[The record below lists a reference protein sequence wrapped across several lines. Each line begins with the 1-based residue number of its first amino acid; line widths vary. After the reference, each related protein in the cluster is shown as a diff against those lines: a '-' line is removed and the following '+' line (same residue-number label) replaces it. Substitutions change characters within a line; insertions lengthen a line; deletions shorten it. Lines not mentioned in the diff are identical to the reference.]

1 MSATQAIYL
10 GGAFNTALF
19 VFHAFFWRIFR
30 WRDDLASL
38 TSLNRAVM
46 QVLNLCLMFAFAIFA
61 YVSFFH
67 ADELLGTPL
76 GRAMLVLI
84 AAFWLL
90 RALQQPVFFRV
101 RGTVNAAF
109 FSLFLVGA
117 ALYAWPAWVALA

>member
-30 WRDDLASL
+30 WREDLASL

-67 ADELLGTPL
+67 TAELLGTRL

-84 AAFWLL
+84 SAFWLL
-90 RALQQPVFFRV
+90 RACQQFIFFRV
-101 RGTVNAAF
+101 RSPVNAAF
-109 FSLFLVGA
+109 FGLFLVGS
-117 ALYAWPAWVALA
+117 ALYAWPAWIALS